1 MLVLLTNFF
10 FLAKRTSINLDVYF
24 DLYYLMDGQFYY
36 GKTQI
41 ANSLKEFLEKY
52 QKNENYFD

>member
-1 MLVLLTNFF
+1 LTNFF